1 MLMPQYPHHAR
12 LLLLYLPLTNRL
24 STGSYVHHNGDW
36 VRFEDVVQRIAE
48 LEAENKQL
56 KEGLNYAGRRIIMVT
71 VVIIVLLVNGHG
83 GGW

>member
-1 MLMPQYPHHAR
+1 MKRCDSPDDVGQM
-12 LLLLYLPLTNRL
+12 NECSGL